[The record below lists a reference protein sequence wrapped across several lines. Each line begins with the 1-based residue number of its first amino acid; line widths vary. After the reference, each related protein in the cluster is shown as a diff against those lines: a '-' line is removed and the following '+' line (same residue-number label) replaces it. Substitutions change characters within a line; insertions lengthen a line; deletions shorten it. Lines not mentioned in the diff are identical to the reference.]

1 MFNQTTSL
9 APYGESNTLTA
20 KIRNG
25 INGMS
30 EKQVSQLTLAGYI
43 IAGLLSLIV
52 AMGGYFIKVNN
63 DRLNAMEQ
71 WRIEH
76 TDDVNLR
83 AQVDQLAQ
91 QMSEFNRWREEH
103 EEYSRDQVIMLNGQ
117 LAKISAKLGI
127 QN

>member
-1 MFNQTTSL
+1 
-9 APYGESNTLTA
+9 
-20 KIRNG
+20 
-25 INGMS
+25 MS

-63 DRLNAMEQ
+63 DRLDAMEQ

-91 QMSEFNRWREEH
+91 QMSEFSRWREEH